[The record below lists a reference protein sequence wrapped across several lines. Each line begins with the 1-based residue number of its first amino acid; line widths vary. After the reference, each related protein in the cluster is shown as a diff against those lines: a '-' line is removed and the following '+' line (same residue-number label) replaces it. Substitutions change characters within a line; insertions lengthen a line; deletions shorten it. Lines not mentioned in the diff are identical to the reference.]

1 MFSDDS
7 VWFCFGKIIFYK
19 YFVKSSSLFT
29 TDIHILSWCKFCLKG
44 RFCGR
49 LESLQKSLTNVPS
62 RVVYYSYVC
71 LLCWR
76 TTLHICSKY
85 WCKTFPLF
93 LIYFRQK
100 NTYFKVDS
108 WRHQVPRKQIQNNR
122 LRRSKILVRKK
133 NQAKK
138 KSFIF
143 LISYLRNLCN
153 IFHYEIYIYL
163 LYTYTYYVSAYYYV
177 SKSINT
183 LRKYR

>member
-133 NQAKK
+133 LAKK
-138 KSFIF
+138 NILSFWSHICAIF
-143 LISYLRNLCN
+143 V
-153 IFHYEIYIYL
+153 IFSITK
-163 LYTYTYYVSAYYYV
+163 YTSTYY
-177 SKSINT
+177 IHIPT
-183 LRKYR
+183 M